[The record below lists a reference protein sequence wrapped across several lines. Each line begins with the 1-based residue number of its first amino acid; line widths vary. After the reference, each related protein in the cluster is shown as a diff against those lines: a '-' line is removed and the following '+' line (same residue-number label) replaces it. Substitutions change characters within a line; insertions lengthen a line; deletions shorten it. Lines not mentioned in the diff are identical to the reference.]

1 MTHLINHFVGYT
13 WGMHLGID
21 VGGTKTE
28 ICLLSSSV
36 VASQVFRVRMATE
49 REKSLAE
56 YFTRLR
62 KLLQEAL
69 KSQSISFNEITSVGV
84 GLPGSIDPIQQVMLQ
99 GSVPFFKNIDLKS
112 VFAKELAID
121 GKPFKGT
128 MRFDNDANCFALA
141 ETYFGAGKKWADQNG
156 VPLSQ
161 LCLVGVTLGTGV
173 GGGLIVNGNL
183 IRGRR
188 GGAGEIG
195 HMTLVEAG
203 RPCYCGKNGC
213 AEQYLSGPAFEH
225 YFQTHTEA
233 LHPLTGKEIFELAE
247 KDDPFAVSAI
257 ESYRDRL
264 VYFLSNLSNLLD
276 PHVIVLGGGMS
287 TQRRIYEG
295 MSDRLSQACF
305 LTKKPPA
312 VIRND
317 LGGSA
322 GVIGAA
328 LLPEGIFKA

>member
-1 MTHLINHFVGYT
+1 
-13 WGMHLGID
+13 MHLGID

-36 VASQVFRVRMATE
+36 VASQVFRERMETK
-49 REKSLAE
+49 RDLTLSDF
-56 YFTRLR
+56 FTRLR
-62 KLLQEAL
+62 ALLKTAL
-69 KSQSISFNEITSVGV
+69 EKQSISFQEIKTIGV
-84 GLPGSIDPIQQVMLQ
+84 GLPGSIDPIQQIMLQ
-99 GSVPFFKNIDLKS
+99 GSVPFFKNINLKN
-112 VFAKELAID
+112 VFAQEISLDPHK
-121 GKPFKGT
+121 KPFAGEIK
-128 MRFDNDANCFALA
+128 FDNDANCFALA

-156 VPLSQ
+156 VSPRE

-173 GGGLIVNGNL
+173 GGGLIVNGTL

-188 GGAGEIG
+188 GGAGEVG

-203 RPCYCGKNGC
+203 RPCYCGKQGC
-213 AEQYLSGPAFEH
+213 SEQYLSGPAFEH
-225 YFQTHTEA
+225 FFQTHTEA
-233 LHPLTGKEIFELAE
+233 LHPLSGKEIFDLAE
-247 KDDPFAVSAI
+247 QNDPFAISAI

-295 MSDRLSQACF
+295 MSDRLSKACF
-305 LTKKPPA
+305 LTQEPPA
-312 VIRND
+312 VIRNE

-328 LLPEGIFKA
+328 LLPEGIFKTYES

>member
-1 MTHLINHFVGYT
+1 
-13 WGMHLGID
+13 MHLGID

-36 VASQVFRVRMATE
+36 VASQVFRERMETK
-49 REKSLAE
+49 RELSITDF
-56 YFTRLR
+56 FTRLR
-62 KLLQEAL
+62 ELLKTSLES
-69 KSQSISFNEITSVGV
+69 KSISFNEIKTIGV
-84 GLPGSIDPIQQVMLQ
+84 GLPGSIDPIHQIMLQ
-99 GSVPFFKNIDLKS
+99 GSVPFFKNIDLKK
-112 VFAKELAID
+112 VFSKEISLG
-121 GKPFKGT
+121 GKAFEGEIK
-128 MRFDNDANCFALA
+128 FDNDANCFALA
-141 ETYFGAGKKWADQNG
+141 ETYFGAGKTWADQNG
-156 VPLSQ
+156 VLPKQ
-161 LCLVGVTLGTGV
+161 LNLVGVTLGTGV
-173 GGGLIVNGNL
+173 GGGLIVNGTL

-203 RPCYCGKNGC
+203 RSCYCGKQGC
-213 AEQYLSGPAFEH
+213 SEQYLSGPAFEH
-225 YFQTHTEA
+225 FFQTHTEA
-233 LHPLTGKEIFELAE
+233 SHPLSGKEIFDLA
-247 KDDPFAVSAI
+247 DQNDPFAISAI

-264 VYFLSNLSNLLD
+264 VYFLSNLSNMLD

-305 LTKKPPA
+305 LTKEPPA
-312 VIRND
+312 VIPNE

-328 LLPEGIFKA
+328 LLPEGIFKTYES

>member
-1 MTHLINHFVGYT
+1 
-13 WGMHLGID
+13 MHLGID

-36 VASQVFRVRMATE
+36 MSSLVFRERMDTK
-49 REKSLAE
+49 RELSLSDF
-56 YFTRLR
+56 FTRLR
-62 KLLQEAL
+62 ALLK
-69 KSQSISFNEITSVGV
+69 KSLEDQSISFNEISTIGV
-84 GLPGSIDPIQQVMLQ
+84 GLPGSVDPIQQIMVQ
-99 GSVPFFKNIDLKS
+99 GSVPFFKNVDLKS
-112 VFAKELAID
+112 LFAKEISLN
-121 GKPFKGT
+121 GKVFEGPIK
-128 MRFDNDANCFALA
+128 FDNDANCFALA
-141 ETYFGAGKKWADQNG
+141 ESYFGAGKKWADQNG
-156 VPLSQ
+156 VPANQ
-161 LCLVGVTLGTGV
+161 FCLVGVTLGTGV
-173 GGGLIVNGNL
+173 GGGLIVNGNI

-188 GGAGEIG
+188 GGAGEVG

-213 AEQYLSGPAFEH
+213 SEQYLSGPAFEH
-225 YFQTHTEA
+225 FFQSHTEA
-233 LHPLTGKEIFELAE
+233 LRPLSGKEIFELAE
-247 KDDPFAVSAI
+247 QNDPFAISAI

-264 VYFLSNLSNLLD
+264 VYFLSNLANLLD

-305 LTKKPPA
+305 LTQEPPA
-312 VIRND
+312 VIRNE

-328 LLPEGIFKA
+328 LLPEGIFKI